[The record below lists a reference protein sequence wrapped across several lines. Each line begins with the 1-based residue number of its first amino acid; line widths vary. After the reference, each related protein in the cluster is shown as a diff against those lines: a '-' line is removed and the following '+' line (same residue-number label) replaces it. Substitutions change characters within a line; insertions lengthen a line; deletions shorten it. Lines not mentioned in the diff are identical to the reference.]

1 MRQFME
7 ELLKEE
13 LRILAL
19 NTREQ
24 LNLTQSKM
32 AEKLV
37 MCDHSYSYIEIGQN
51 MCGTLTAFL
60 LLSTLEDP
68 NAFITKTKEKLEK
81 LSQEKMK
88 SEERDIQLK

>member
-37 MCDHSYSYIEIGQN
+37 MCDHSYSDIEIGQN